1 MLNFKILFLNFIRSK
16 GYVTALVLMLL
27 ASCLSL
33 YIGKAFLEQH
43 RQNVHQTAE
52 YQAESI
58 ERYVKFHPHEMGLL
72 LYYIKFGIVNEMPAL
87 AGLGIGQRDVNPSI
101 VNVNIRNLEE
111 QKYNSELHN
120 PLFQLLGNFDFT
132 FVLIYLFPL
141 LIIAFCYNI
150 LSEEKEGGTWKM
162 IQIQAQVPMKVLLIK
177 LLIRLS
183 TVLILLLTIFV
194 LAKFY
199 LDIPVDV
206 PFLAYGS
213 VSVMYVVFWFGLAW
227 LIVSFQLNG
236 KQNAIALLS
245 LWIFLAILVP
255 AFGNELLS
263 LKFTTPESFETLLE
277 SRDGYHKK
285 WDVEKE
291 VTIEN
296 FYVQY
301 PGLREYQHPE
311 GQDFSW
317 FWYYTMQH
325 MGDVDAQEHVDAL
338 KQKLVQR
345 NYWSGILGFF
355 IPTIHTQ
362 NSLNRLGK
370 SDLTNQILFWE
381 AVEDFH
387 EKNRLHFYPAVF
399 SESPVHSE
407 DWEKWNLVHY
417 EEKSEVAFWELLLP
431 YLLILALSILT
442 SIISL
447 RHDFSTKL
455 N

>member
-120 PLFQLLGNFDFT
+120 PLFQLLGNFDYS

-162 IQIQAQVPMKVLLIK
+162 IQVQAPFPLKVPLIK
-177 LLIRLS
+177 LLIRM
-183 TVLILLLTIFV
+183 TVVLLLLLSV
-194 LAKFY
+194 LLFAKVY
-199 LDIPVDV
+199 LNLPLDA
-206 PFLAYGS
+206 PFLAYGL
-213 VSVMYVVFWFGLAW
+213 VSICYVCFWFGLSW
-227 LIVSFQLNG
+227 MIVSFQLSG

-245 LWIFLAILVP
+245 FWILLAILVP
-255 AFGNELLS
+255 AYSNEILS
-263 LKFTTPESFETLLE
+263 LQFTTPESFETLVE

-291 VTIEN
+291 VTLEN
-296 FYVQY
+296 FHAQY
-301 PGLREYQHPE
+301 PELKVYRHPD
-311 GQDFSW
+311 GQEFSW
-317 FWYYTMQH
+317 FWYYAMQH
-325 MGDVDAQEHVDAL
+325 MGDVDAGEHVAAL
-338 KQKLVQR
+338 KQKLTQR
-345 NYWSGILGFF
+345 NYWSRVIGFF
-355 IPTIHTQ
+355 MPTIHTQ

-370 SDLTNQILFWE
+370 ADLTNQLHFWE

-387 EKNRLHFYPAVF
+387 EQNRLHFYPAIF
-399 SESPVHSE
+399 SESPVHEE
-407 DWEKWNLVHY
+407 DWHKWDLVHF
-417 EEKSEVAFWELLLP
+417 EEKSEVAFWELLSP
-431 YLLILALSILT
+431 YLILIALTILV

-447 RHDFSTKL
+447 HNDFSTKF